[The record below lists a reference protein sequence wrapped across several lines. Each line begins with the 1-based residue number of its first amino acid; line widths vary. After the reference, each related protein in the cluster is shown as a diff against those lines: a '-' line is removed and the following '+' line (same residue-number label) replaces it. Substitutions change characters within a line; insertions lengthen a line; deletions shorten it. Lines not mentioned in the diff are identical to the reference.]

1 MRKIL
6 IFVFVLLILS
16 PIFAQVVELSE
27 KDQIHIKI
35 AKIEKEVT
43 RLEGKLKLT
52 RSKVQRLKLSSLI
65 SGHRARI
72 EKLEGELVELGKVDE
87 VTEEAV
93 IVEEK
98 VADKG
103 EARLEFEIGGLAG
116 IFAGT
121 TGFYGELRFDLNRVY
136 GPATTAVRLAG
147 GYAQSEDGGR
157 RFAPIHIDGIL
168 NFPPGIITGVENY
181 IGAGL
186 NYVVMT
192 TGQVPGSIGGELF
205 YGVQSKGFSG
215 KLFGE
220 IGYGVLRTGFT
231 PAHSGL
237 TLLMGYRRDWK
248 I

>member
-1 MRKIL
+1 MKKA
-6 IFVFVLLILS
+6 LLILFVLMLIT
-16 PIFAQVVELSE
+16 PISAQIVELSE
-27 KDQIHIKI
+27 KDQIQIKI
-35 AKIEKEVT
+35 AKVEKEVS

-52 RSKVQRLKLSSLI
+52 RSKARRLKLSSLI

-87 VTEEAV
+87 VTEETV

-98 VADKG
+98 EKG

-136 GPATTAVRLAG
+136 GPATTSIRLAG
-147 GYAQSEDGGR
+147 GFAQSESGDR
-157 RFAPIHIDGIL
+157 RYVPIHIDGIL

-181 IGAGL
+181 VGVGL
-186 NYVVMT
+186 NYVIRT
-192 TGQVPGSIGGELF
+192 SGQVPGSIGGELF
-205 YGVQSKGFSG
+205 YGVQSDGFSG

-220 IGYGVLRTGFT
+220 IGYGFLRTGFS
-231 PAHSGL
+231 PDHKGL
-237 TLLMGYRRDWK
+237 TLMMGYRRGWQ